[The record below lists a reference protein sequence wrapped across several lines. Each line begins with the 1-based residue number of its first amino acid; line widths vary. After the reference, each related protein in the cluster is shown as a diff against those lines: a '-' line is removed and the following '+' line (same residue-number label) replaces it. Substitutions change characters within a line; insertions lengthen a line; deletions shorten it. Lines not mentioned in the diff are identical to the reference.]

1 MIDQLIKEID
11 LYYSSGNDVPVE
23 RASIPADKWQAL
35 KAEIEKLKDVAEDL
49 RDELIEMMDRADS

>member
-35 KAEIEKLKDVAEDL
+35 KDEI
-49 RDELIEMMDRADS
+49 